1 MSIPAATARE
11 LVLEDIRTTLQAIS
25 VGSEYNYQPD
35 KVTRI
40 RGPFF
45 FYLDASLDMMYFV
58 EVGTTRHTLDTQDGL
73 WVATMEVY
81 IIGAKRY
88 QTDNPNPVLRTGEQE
103 STISSRIFGDVTKA
117 LLTTHTRNENA
128 RQTILTDD
136 TPVDAPE
143 IEEIIG
149 WAAHEF
155 RFDVEFEY
163 QEDAP

>member
-1 MSIPAATARE
+1 MANPATTARE
-11 LVLEDIRTTLQAIS
+11 LVLEDIRTTLLGID
-25 VGSEYNYQPD
+25 VGSEYNYKPD

-45 FYLDASLDMMYFV
+45 LYLDSSLDLMYFI
-58 EVGTTRHTLDTQDGL
+58 EVGTTRHMLDTQDGL
-73 WVATMEVY
+73 WLATMEVY
-81 IIGAKRY
+81 VTAAKRY
-88 QTDNPNPVLRTGEQE
+88 QTDSPNPVMRTGEQE
-103 STISSRIFGDVTKA
+103 STISSRLFGDVIKA
-117 LLTTHTRNENA
+117 LLTTHTRNEHA
-128 RQTILTDD
+128 RQTVLTDD
-136 TPVDAPE
+136 IPVDAPE